1 LSLTVETASQGEALS
16 DGQFI
21 VVRTRS
27 FSASIAIDF
36 SGEKNS
42 TVFHR
47 LAQTCDSF
55 GCAKIA
61 ASMKPIAEILGP
73 ALRRAGRRGSA
84 MSWLAG
90 AWPVIVGA
98 KLGERTRPQRLAD
111 GVLDVS
117 VNGKEWRVEL
127 EGVAAEFAGRVNA
140 AWGGSLVKQVRFA
153 AARRA
158 GPRLPR
164 SLDNEHTPFVRTGCS
179 SSPRDALRK
188 PRGEGGLP

>member
-1 LSLTVETASQGEALS
+1 
-16 DGQFI
+16 
-21 VVRTRS
+21 
-27 FSASIAIDF
+27 
-36 SGEKNS
+36 
-42 TVFHR
+42 
-47 LAQTCDSF
+47 
-55 GCAKIA
+55 
-61 ASMKPIAEILGP
+61 
-73 ALRRAGRRGSA
+73 
-84 MSWLAG
+84 
-90 AWPVIVGA
+90 VIVGA

-179 SSPRDALRK
+179 PSPRDASRK

>member
-1 LSLTVETASQGEALS
+1 MLRRLEICGGEAEAEGGTKLRPS
-16 DGQFI
+16 RCERYQ
-21 VVRTRS
+21 RR
-27 FSASIAIDF
+27 
-36 SGEKNS
+36 ENS
-42 TVFHR
+42 TAIHR
-47 LAQTCDSF
+47 LAQTCESF

-61 ASMKPIAEILGP
+61 ASMKPIAEILGS

-98 KLGERTRPQRLAD
+98 KLGERTRPQKLFD
-111 GVLDVS
+111 GVLDVT
-117 VNGKEWRVEL
+117 VTGKEWRAEL

-153 AARRA
+153 AARRP

-179 SSPRDALRK
+179 SSPRDASRK
-188 PRGEGGLP
+188 PPGEGGRS